1 MPRKRDPN
9 KQIRLRTKLDTA
21 EQINDELRRTYRLQ
35 RNKQITAAEAKSWR
49 ELLVA
54 LRSGLPDTVERPD
67 SSGAPLTINVCSA
80 AEGQQYLPGN
90 EVLMPFEESR
100 EVWRAYNAGP
110 EAWAAC
116 LQMLEPKLTR
126 AAYESLSQ
134 VPPFERAKLVLD
146 ETPLLRLVSSA
157 NEQQIE
163 LPADED
169 ERQLLELL
177 DKLKALSYSAWD

>member
-67 SSGAPLTINVCSA
+67 SSGAPLTIHVAAA
-80 AEGQQYLPGN
+80 AEGQQFLPGN
-90 EVLMPFEESR
+90 ESSTPFEVAR
-100 EVWRAYNAGP
+100 EVWLAYNAGG
-110 EAWAAC
+110 
-116 LQMLEPKLTR
+116 
-126 AAYESLSQ
+126 
-134 VPPFERAKLVLD
+134 
-146 ETPLLRLVSSA
+146 ETWQAHLCRLKD
-157 NEQQIE
+157 N
-163 LPADED
+163 
-169 ERQLLELL
+169 
-177 DKLKALSYSAWD
+177 